1 MAFGKRVAG
10 DPPPAPPKIAS
21 TAPSDDS
28 LMSAPGLGAMRTVVA
43 NPGEIDRKFIAL
55 AAGVVVLA
63 AGAAIA
69 LPSAISLLGGNVRP
83 IEQVVAGLDR
93 AGARTALAAEAFPD
107 ADGQA
112 FMTSLAA
119 NFPRE
124 HSRLLDTLADTAMA
138 GGDRD
143 DLYSSLNAWSFNF
156 VPAQMSAIGRTGARG
171 FDAGVAIL
179 DDVLVVVEKEVG
191 GCTGAKLQQ
200 LVQQSSGPA
209 FFERLTR
216 FDGPAYHTGMRA
228 NRAFVD
234 LAAAGRTMPAI
245 STTLTA
251 NDTNIVQSTF
261 FSMMSDPQVMSLVQ
275 AAGAA
280 QAGGYDAQSRVL
292 NDVNFCQLGRTILL
306 KLKSL
311 PDGTKGRL
319 FGTLMAQDI
328 SRFSGPGAFSGPNG
342 GPSFN
347 MMLSN

>member
-1 MAFGKRVAG
+1 
-10 DPPPAPPKIAS
+10 
-21 TAPSDDS
+21 
-28 LMSAPGLGAMRTVVA
+28 
-43 NPGEIDRKFIAL
+43 
-55 AAGVVVLA
+55 
-63 AGAAIA
+63 
-69 LPSAISLLGGNVRP
+69 
-83 IEQVVAGLDR
+83 
-93 AGARTALAAEAFPD
+93 
-107 ADGQA
+107 
-112 FMTSLAA
+112 MTSLAA

-156 VPAQMSAIGRTGARG
+156 VPAHMSAIGRTGARG

-200 LVQQSSGPA
+200 LVQQSSGAA

-245 STTLTA
+245 STTPTA

-280 QAGGYDAQSRVL
+280 QAGGYDAKSRVL

>member
-28 LMSAPGLGAMRTVVA
+28 LMSAPGVGAMRTVVA

-63 AGAAIA
+63 AGA
-69 LPSAISLLGGNVRP
+69 
-83 IEQVVAGLDR
+83 
-93 AGARTALAAEAFPD
+93 ALAAEAFPD

-261 FSMMSDPQVMSLVQ
+261 FSMMSDPQVMSLIQ

-280 QAGGYDAQSRVL
+280 QAGGYNAQSRVL

-319 FGTLMAQDI
+319 FGTLMSQDI